1 MSKSKSVQKRIR
13 QSEKAR
19 LRNKHYKSLMKTE
32 LKKVRTAKTKEEAEP
47 LFRKAVSVIDS
58 VAGKGIIHKNKAS
71 NKKSKLAKYIA
82 KLP

>member
-19 LRNKHYKSLMKTE
+19 LRNKHYKSLMKTQI
-32 LKKVRTAKTKEEAEP
+32 KKVRSAKTKEEAEP
-47 LFRKAVSVIDS
+47 LFREAVSVIDS
-58 VAGKGIIHKNKAS
+58 IAGKGIIHKNKAS